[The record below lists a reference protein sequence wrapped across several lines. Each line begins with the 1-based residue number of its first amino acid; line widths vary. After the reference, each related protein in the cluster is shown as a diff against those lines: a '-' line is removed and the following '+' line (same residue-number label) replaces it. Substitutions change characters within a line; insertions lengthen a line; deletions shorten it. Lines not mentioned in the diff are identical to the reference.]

1 MTDTRKF
8 QFNRSN
14 TSVQAWADILLLHST
29 FFSGEK
35 VPSSATSS
43 HWAIYSDQQVVTLS
57 EDQIQVNGFGFGDYE
72 NSKNLYF
79 FRKIV
84 NAPMRLYS
92 NVVLA
97 LVSSR
102 VRSAVRSVAISTFRC
117 INPDFARLA
126 NSLQM
131 ISSTIPEF
139 DTKKRIAIIGDG
151 FGTLGSIL
159 ATIYPNLTIV
169 QINLG
174 RQLLFDYL
182 FMTTSHPMRRHKILK
197 SLGEVDEE
205 SLNYLPAELLSTF
218 DAEIDVFISSASFQ
232 EMDTETIELYFELM
246 RFQSTPT
253 FLYCANR
260 VSKKLPDGTIIEIEK
275 YGWVSN
281 DIHLS
286 IKSHWWLNWGIK
298 RRPPFVFKMDGRIE
312 ERITLIS
319 KL

>member
-8 QFNRSN
+8 QFNRSKI
-14 TSVQAWADILLLHST
+14 SAQAWTNALLLHST
-29 FFSGEK
+29 FFLGEK
-35 VPSSATSS
+35 IQSSATSS
-43 HWAIYSDQQVVTLS
+43 HWSKYSNNQIVTIS
-57 EDQIQVNGFGFGDYE
+57 EDHIQVHGFGFGDYE
-72 NSKNLYF
+72 NSKNLNLM
-79 FRKIV
+79 RKII
-84 NAPMRLYS
+84 NFPMTLGS
-92 NVVLA
+92 NLVLT
-97 LVSSR
+97 LTNR
-102 VRSAVRSVAISTFRC
+102 RIRSAVRRLAVSTSRS

-131 ISSTIPEF
+131 ISSKVPEF
-139 DTKKRIAIIGDG
+139 DGKKRIAIIGDG

-159 ATIYPNLTIV
+159 STTSPDVTIV

-182 FMTTSHPMRRHKILK
+182 FMVTSHPMRRHKILK
-197 SLGEVDEE
+197 SLAEIDEG
-205 SLNYLPAELLSTF
+205 SINYLPAELLSSF
-218 DAEIDVFISSASFQ
+218 DAKIEVFISSESFQ
-232 EMDTETIELYFELM
+232 EMDIKTIELYFELM

-260 VSKKLPDGTIIEIEK
+260 VSKELPDGTVIEIEK
-275 YGWVSN
+275 YGWSLN

-286 IKSHWWLNWGIK
+286 TKSHWWLNWGIK

-312 ERITLIS
+312 ERVTLLS